1 MGQWTCPCVPNFFVK
16 INLFG
21 ESNGEKGWKHLEP
34 FTHYKINQ
42 TEQGMEVVLYL
53 NENLTEFSNE
63 LGTVSSTEE
72 VDLEKEAISFVQR
85 VFPSLNLKKVY
96 IVVGAVV
103 VTTLG
108 VDSLANNQ
116 ASAAEFTEADSQTQ
130 AYRVVAGDTLFLIA
144 QRNGTTVDAIK
155 QANGLSSD
163 MLSIGQTLRIPSGVA
178 STVATTYKVVS
189 GDTLYGIA
197 QRSGTTVAAIKQANG
212 LSSDALSID
221 QTLTIPGGVNVAPP
235 STSGTSTYRVVSGDT
250 LYGIAQRSGTTVTVI
265 KQANGLSSDALSI
278 GQTLTIPGGG
288 TVAPPSTSGT
298 STYQV
303 VSGDTLYSIAQRNGT
318 TVAAIKQANGLSSDM
333 LSIGQTLRLSTG
345 GASTQSPAQTESI
358 SSPSIQTEQRSDV
371 NQEDLEWLAKM
382 IFSEG
387 RGESFAGQIAIGAVI
402 LNRVKSPLFPNNIKD
417 VLFEKSYG
425 YYQFTPAETGAIYS
439 ATPTAQNIEAA
450 RRALNGEDPTNGAL
464 FFYNPNKTSS
474 TYLKSRAVS
483 TVIGNHTFA
492 Y

>member
-1 MGQWTCPCVPNFFVK
+1 
-16 INLFG
+16 
-21 ESNGEKGWKHLEP
+21 
-34 FTHYKINQ
+34 
-42 TEQGMEVVLYL
+42 MEVVLYL

-130 AYRVVAGDTLFLIA
+130 SYRVVAGDTLFLIA

-178 STVATTYKVVS
+178 STVATTYK
-189 GDTLYGIA
+189 
-197 QRSGTTVAAIKQANG
+197 
-212 LSSDALSID
+212 
-221 QTLTIPGGVNVAPP
+221 
-235 STSGTSTYRVVSGDT
+235 VVSGDT

-358 SSPSIQTEQRSDV
+358 SSPSTQTEQRSDV

-474 TYLKSRAVS
+474 TYLKSRTVS